1 MKVQK
6 TNLQTTTINHLHS
19 KATRLDRSVYKLDN
33 GNQLFFRTS
42 KAHKSGNR
50 LLFWFGFHKD
60 RIKEEI
66 NKLFV
71 LFVCDSAEQVLV
83 IPATM
88 LLDFLS
94 DVPTAT
100 DDNWKIRIFKDNGQ
114 FDMHVTGIPGINV
127 TQYLNKFDL
136 VEEREVP
143 EKTNHIVP
151 ESIDEDEKVQIS
163 IQEEIMNL
171 DGIGGNSLHDK
182 LIDMMRQVG
191 EWMEYKSVPEY
202 KLRPDVPYVLDVA
215 WIKNDAIHIAI
226 EVQISGNITEA
237 KDRLILAKKF
247 GARKC
252 VIVSSPDKVDRI
264 KSVFRYD
271 SDIKHW
277 IEIWG
282 LERIYNMFV
291 DGRSFFENYAEFNT
305 HQYRDEII
313 EIV

>member
-1 MKVQK
+1 M
-6 TNLQTTTINHLHS
+6 
-19 KATRLDRSVYKLDN
+19 
-33 GNQLFFRTS
+33 
-42 KAHKSGNR
+42 
-50 LLFWFGFHKD
+50 
-60 RIKEEI
+60 
-66 NKLFV
+66 FV
-71 LFVCDSAEQVLV
+71 LFVCDSVEQVLV
-83 IPATM
+83 IPATT
-88 LLDFLS
+88 LLDYLD

-100 DDNWKIRIFKDNGQ
+100 DDNWKIRIFKDKDQ
-114 FDMHVTGIPGINV
+114 FDLHVSGKQSINV
-127 TQYLNKFDL
+127 TEYLNKYEL
-136 VEEREVP
+136 VEERDVSDEP
-143 EKTNHIVP
+143 IHIAT
-151 ESIDEDEKVQIS
+151 ESIDQEEKVLFS
-163 IQEEIMNL
+163 IQDEIMNL
-171 DGIGGNSLHDK
+171 DGIKGNSLHDK
-182 LIDMMRQVG
+182 LIDMIRQIG
-191 EWMEYKSVPEY
+191 EWMEYKSVPEF

-226 EVQISGNITEA
+226 EVQISGNVTEA
-237 KDRLILAKKF
+237 KDRLILARKF

-264 KSVFRYD
+264 KGVFRYE